1 MTITLDLP
9 HDLRILDEVVLNLLY
24 DQRGLFCRA
33 RHNCDQTARVQDAD
47 GNTALR
53 RQPGLAVAAGLD
65 HHDRIR
71 IAHLTG
77 DHLLGILL
85 LDSQILL
92 YEHIQMCTPEHDL
105 YRPQL
110 DIPDIPDLCEDHT
123 DTCS

>member
-1 MTITLDLP
+1 MPIALDLP

-24 DQRGLFCRA
+24 DQRGLLCRT
-33 RHNCDQTARVQDAD
+33 RYNCDQTARVQDAD

-65 HHDRIR
+65 HHDRIG
-71 IAHLTG
+71 ITDLAG
-77 DHLLGILL
+77 NHLLSILL
-85 LDSQILL
+85 FDPQILL
-92 YEHIQMCTPEHDL
+92 NEHVQMCTPEHDL

-110 DIPDIPDLCEDHT
+110 DVPDIPDLREDHT